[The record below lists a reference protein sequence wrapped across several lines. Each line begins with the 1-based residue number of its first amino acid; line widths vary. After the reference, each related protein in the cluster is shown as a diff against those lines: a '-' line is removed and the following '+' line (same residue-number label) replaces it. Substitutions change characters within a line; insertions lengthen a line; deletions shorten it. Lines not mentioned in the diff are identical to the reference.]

1 MANSNSSKIAGKER
15 GVFQSRRQ
23 RTGVFLICGVIVV
36 ALALLFPKTHYNITK
51 YKINDIARSSIIA
64 PFDFPILKTEQEL
77 EADRL
82 EAIKKV
88 PFVFIQDKDVEKT
101 ELMNLQKFFTEID
114 RLRLARIKY
123 DESLRNISINR
134 SEESLAT
141 LTADSI
147 TFFALQKKFLNDYKL
162 NKNSPVLKSLVYQ
175 YDPKNANQLSAHVQN
190 QVKSVLSELY
200 VLQILD
206 IPKSQIISEKIAI
219 LQGGEEVL
227 ENPNE
232 VLELSEAWTKAKL
245 ALQARLNDYT
255 PEVVN
260 AAYDIVVAF
269 LKPNLIYQKQITEKR
284 QAEAIAKVPISKGVV
299 LKNEKIVDANTR
311 ITPEIYQKI
320 ESMAKE
326 QARLANVQRS
336 WRRALPVIGDPA
348 IFICQVAVVAIIFT
362 FFMTFLFAYRTD
374 IIT

>member
-1 MANSNSSKIAGKER
+1 VANSNSSKIAGKER

-147 TFFALQKKFLNDYKL
+147 TFFA
-162 NKNSPVLKSLVYQ
+162 
-175 YDPKNANQLSAHVQN
+175 
-190 QVKSVLSELY
+190 
-200 VLQILD
+200 
-206 IPKSQIISEKIAI
+206 
-219 LQGGEEVL
+219 
-227 ENPNE
+227 
-232 VLELSEAWTKAKL
+232 
-245 ALQARLNDYT
+245 
-255 PEVVN
+255 
-260 AAYDIVVAF
+260 
-269 LKPNLIYQKQITEKR
+269 
-284 QAEAIAKVPISKGVV
+284 
-299 LKNEKIVDANTR
+299 
-311 ITPEIYQKI
+311 
-320 ESMAKE
+320 
-326 QARLANVQRS
+326 
-336 WRRALPVIGDPA
+336 
-348 IFICQVAVVAIIFT
+348 
-362 FFMTFLFAYRTD
+362 
-374 IIT
+374 